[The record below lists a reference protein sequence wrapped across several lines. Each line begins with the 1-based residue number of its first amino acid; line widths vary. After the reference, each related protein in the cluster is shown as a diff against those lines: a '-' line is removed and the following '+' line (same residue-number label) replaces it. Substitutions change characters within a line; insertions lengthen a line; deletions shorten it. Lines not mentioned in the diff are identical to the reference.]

1 MKRFYFIFPLVLL
14 AIFSVLFMQFSKASD
29 EADRI
34 KAEKVAAAKLAE
46 EAKKKEEAAKSREDS
61 EKRTAA
67 RLAEER
73 QKEEERVAKWN
84 ADSKKIDDEAQG
96 YVTKAAELAKENAEL
111 EKKLAEL
118 RATKDART
126 RELLAVSSEV
136 ELAAIAKHNAELEIQ
151 RMNEM
156 LVRKVAKTSFVKQ

>member
-14 AIFSVLFMQFSKASD
+14 AVFIVLYLQFSKSAD
-29 EADRI
+29 EADRV
-34 KAEKVAAAKLAE
+34 KAEKQAMVKQAIE
-46 EAKKKEEAAKSREDS
+46 NKKKEDADKSRQDS

-73 QKEEERVAKWN
+73 QKEEERIAKWN
-84 ADSKKIDDEAQG
+84 AESKRIDDETQQ
-96 YVTKAAELAKENAEL
+96 YVTKSTELAKEISDL
-111 EKKLAEL
+111 EKHLVEL
-118 RATKDART
+118 RATKDGRT
-126 RELLAVSSEV
+126 RELLTVQSEV
-136 ELAAIAKHNAELEIQ
+136 ELAAITKHNAELEIQ

>member
-1 MKRFYFIFPLVLL
+1 MKRFYYIFPLVLL
-14 AIFSVLFMQFSKASD
+14 GAFSVLFMQFSKASD

-34 KAEKVAAAKLAE
+34 KAEKLAIQKQAE

-84 ADSKKIDDEAQG
+84 AETKRIEDEAQG
-96 YVTKAAELAKENAEL
+96 YVSKAAELSKEVTDL
-111 EKKLAEL
+111 EKKLADL
-118 RATKDART
+118 RSTKDTRT